1 MKKLLSLP
9 VLTLFVGLLSGLG
22 TGIFLTWQA
31 GGPLIK
37 AALAAR
43 QKALDARPAREKG
56 WDFWTIEIENLA
68 NELRDERARLRHESE
83 LIDQRRAQLENE
95 QQQLAAVRTDLESL
109 RADIGR
115 RVIELT
121 TDESKN
127 IRTLAQTYSNLT
139 PSGAV
144 AVMRELDDNTVVKI
158 LSQMKPDIVA
168 PIFEEMSHTPDA
180 DGTLA
185 KRAATL
191 SDKLR
196 LVHVAKVATRS

>member
-9 VLTLFVGLLSGLG
+9 VLTLLAGLLSGIG
-22 TGIFLTWQA
+22 TGVVVTWRA
-31 GGPLIK
+31 GGPL
-37 AALAAR
+37 LAAAIAAR
-43 QKALDARPAREKG
+43 KKAQENKPAREKG

-95 QQQLAAVRTDLESL
+95 QQQLATVRTDLEGM
-109 RADIGR
+109 RADITR

-139 PSGAV
+139 PTGAV
-144 AVMRELDDNTVVKI
+144 AVLRELDDNTVVKI
-158 LSQMKPDIVA
+158 LSQMKPDVVA
-168 PIFEEMSHTPDA
+168 PIFEEMSHTPDG
-180 DGTLA
+180 DSTLA
-185 KRAATL
+185 KRAAAL

-196 LVHVAKVATRS
+196 LVHVDKAITHS